1 VSGGAPSGAPT
12 WHVGDWGLLGW
23 TETALKGAGALVGIG
38 ALLAALDR
46 GPDAASG
53 ARLAGVVVLA
63 VLSLGLVAG
72 IADRLREREA
82 VGFAFI
88 LAMVA
93 GHLAMTVAL
102 ARDESAG
109 GALAAFA
116 ALMLAGDLVKL
127 VFLRRTGFRVRAVP
141 PAAVYGLTAAYAA
154 GYVALLL
161 IAPAV

>member
-1 VSGGAPSGAPT
+1 V
-12 WHVGDWGLLGW
+12 LGW
-23 TETALKGAGALVGIG
+23 AETALKGAGVLVGVG

-46 GPDAASG
+46 EPDGASG
-53 ARLAGVVVLA
+53 ARLAAVVILA
-63 VLSLGLVAG
+63 LLSLGLVAG
-72 IADRLREREA
+72 IADRLRDREV

-102 ARDESAG
+102 ARDAGLG

-127 VFLRRTGFRVRAVP
+127 AFLRRTGFRVRAVP
-141 PAAVYGLTAAYAA
+141 PAVVYGLTAAYAA